1 MAAYL
6 HGKGRRRLAVVAGDD
21 DRALRRPD
29 AFRVAARALGLAEP
43 RVVTVPAPT
52 TLKSGRAALAT
63 LLRDATD
70 IDAVFCSSDL
80 LALGV
85 LTEARVR
92 GVDVPHQLAVIGFG
106 DLAFAADLD
115 PALSTVRIKGD
126 AIGRQAAQFIVDR
139 VEGREVPERVV
150 DIGFSIIERAC
161 R

>member
-1 MAAYL
+1 
-6 HGKGRRRLAVVAGDD
+6 
-21 DRALRRPD
+21 
-29 AFRVAARALGLAEP
+29 
-43 RVVTVPAPT
+43 
-52 TLKSGRAALAT
+52 
-63 LLRDATD
+63 
-70 IDAVFCSSDL
+70 VFCSSDL

-92 GVDVPHQLAVIGFG
+92 GVDVPRQLAVIGFG

-150 DIGFSIIERAC
+150 DIGFSIIERASG
-161 R
+161 